1 MKKFEYKVEYGV
13 RTRILATKLNQ
24 MGAEGWEL
32 VSASDTTDVPEKYWE
47 DKDSPEDSRVL
58 FFKRELK

>member
-13 RTRILATKLNQ
+13 RTHYLAAALNQ
-24 MGAEGWEL
+24 LGEEGWEL
-32 VSASDTTDVPEKYWE
+32 VQASDTTEIDEKFWE